1 MPEYWNREESV
12 KFRSIDD
19 KHKQQQPPPIKEAR
33 IISLSPPNDPNNLPL
48 EESKSNN
55 SKYKLPTGAK
65 LLAVGATM
73 EELGDIE
80 LLKKENPN
88 VIFVSPGVSSTTLEK
103 VIIEFS
109 STLEWIHSR
118 SAGVDVLMSKTL
130 QNISDDTLILTNAK
144 GTFSSTLAE
153 YTMMACSYFA
163 KDLPQLLKQKK
174 NQQWKKY
181 NILELRGAT
190 IGK

>member
-1 MPEYWNREESV
+1 MPEYWNREESA
-12 KFRSIDD
+12 KFRDIDD
-19 KHKQQQPPPIKEAR
+19 KHKQQEPPIKEAR

-48 EESKSNN
+48 EGSKSNSN

-73 EELGDIE
+73 EELGNLE